1 MPCRTNTGLERSNRH
16 RPDACCEGRA
26 PREGRMC
33 NQLPLSSP
41 LDVSGKYVFVV
52 RGQAAGVRKKAG
64 DRLAQKIVEVMQ

>member
-1 MPCRTNTGLERSNRH
+1 
-16 RPDACCEGRA
+16 
-26 PREGRMC
+26 MC